1 MGCFYYRGDFMPN
14 VLLFSD
20 VHVHPHKKSIDRLH
34 HCLEALEWVFKTA
47 VEREIRDIIFGG
59 DLFQSRQTIDVMTY
73 HLTFKILEKYCS
85 KQTNLWLL
93 LGNHDM
99 WFHDKWDI
107 SSVEPFSAID
117 GITFI
122 DKPCTLEIAGHQVDF
137 LPYTHEP
144 LGHLKML
151 QKGLKKRTGNKT
163 LVAHLAV
170 DGAQLN
176 TLHNTRS
183 DVIIEHDGEMTRVDA
198 DSFEGWNKVW
208 LGHYHG
214 QQKIGPVIE
223 YIGSPLQLN
232 FGEAFQHKHIIIYD
246 LADGST
252 EYIRNKFSPQHFI
265 IPESD
270 IDKYDVNKNFI
281 RLEVSDVGSADLVAL
296 KKEVQLLKP
305 GSLEIMP
312 VERKDQEHIIE
323 DAKAILYK
331 EDEMLEKYVEQVDV
345 PGLDKKTL
353 IEIGKLILCQTPTA

>member
-1 MGCFYYRGDFMPN
+1 MSK

-20 VHVHPHKKSIDRLH
+20 IHIDQHKKSLDRLH
-34 HCLEALEWVFKTA
+34 HCLEAFEWVFQTA
-47 VEREIRDIIFGG
+47 QSHSIKDVIFAG
-59 DLFQSRQTIDVMTY
+59 DLFQSRQKIDVMTY

-85 KQTNLWLL
+85 KLVNLWLL

-122 DKPCTLEIAGHQVDF
+122 DKPCTLDVAGVPVDF
-137 LPYTHEP
+137 LPYTHAP
-144 LGHLKML
+144 LDHLNVL
-151 QKGLKKRTGNKT
+151 RKGLKKRKDRKT
-163 LVAHLAV
+163 LIAHLAV

-183 DVIIEHDGEMTRVDA
+183 DVIIEHDGEMTRVDS
-198 DSFEGWNKVW
+198 DSFEGWDKVW

-214 QQKIGPVIE
+214 QQKVGLVAE

-232 FGEAFQHKHIIIYD
+232 FGEAFQHKHVIIYN
-246 LADGST
+246 LEDGST

-265 IPESD
+265 IPEKD
-270 IDKYDVNKNFI
+270 IDKYDVTKNFI
-281 RLEVSDVGSADLVAL
+281 RLEVEDVGNADLL
-296 KKEVQLLKP
+296 QLRKEVQQMKP

-312 VERKDQEHIIE
+312 VEKKEQTHVVS

-331 EDEMLEKYVEQVDV
+331 EDEMLTTYVDQVLAESGDNIAK
-345 PGLDKKTL
+345 LDKETL
-353 IEIGKLILCQTPTA
+353 LKIGKEICQLQTE

>member
-1 MGCFYYRGDFMPN
+1 MSK

-20 VHVHPHKKSIDRLH
+20 IHIHKHKRSESRLND
-34 HCLEALEWVFKTA
+34 CLSALEWVFQTA
-47 VEREIRDIIFGG
+47 TDRSIKNVVFGG
-59 DLFQSRQTIDVMTY
+59 DLFQNRQQIEVEAY

-85 KQTNLWLL
+85 KDHNLWLL

-122 DKPCTLEIAGHQVDF
+122 DKPCTLEVMGQPVDF

-144 LGHLKML
+144 LEHLKSL
-151 QKGLKKRTGNKT
+151 QKGLKKRKDRKT

-198 DSFEGWNKVW
+198 DSFAGWDKVW

-214 QQKIGPVIE
+214 QQKVGPVVE

-232 FGEAFQHKHIIIYD
+232 FGEAFQHKHCIIYN
-246 LADGST
+246 LVDGST

-270 IDKYDVNKNFI
+270 LAKYNVDGNFI
-281 RLEVSDVGSADLVAL
+281 RLEVNDMGSADLVAL
-296 KKEVQLLKP
+296 KKEVQQMKP

-312 VERKDQEHIIE
+312 CEKQDNAHVVS

-331 EDEMLEKYVEQVDV
+331 EDEMLEIYVEQVLASASV
-345 PGLDKKTL
+345 ELASLDKKTL
-353 IEIGKLILCQTPTA
+353 LDIGKQICQPSDT